1 MLVYCQLLYVLL
13 VLLGV
18 FMDFPMTNIL
28 TRYHS
33 ASSCFL
39 LFPIS
44 QKLQRKYSRNRQ
56 KKLFKV
62 VLHQKTP
69 GARRVPPGVAWVGHT
84 TPRRRWAPGRA
95 WPRWGHPGHLPA
107 PPFRLFNP
115 PDAKTLRITS
125 KPPERFRRRRH
136 IEAKFRGTEVSVP
149 APCRDGE
156 VPPEGS
162 PSTPPPS
169 PSPLLTPMMRSE

>member
-18 FMDFPMTNIL
+18 FMDFLPLTYWQDATVSVSVFFCFWFKKSYKGNIL
-28 TRYHS
+28 GNDKGSYFTKFCTRR
-33 ASSCFL
+33 L
-39 LFPIS
+39 
-44 QKLQRKYSRNRQ
+44 QKPEGDTWGRPGGP
-56 KKLFKV
+56 
-62 VLHQKTP
+62 TPPP
-69 GARRVPPGVAWVGHT
+69 GAG
-84 TPRRRWAPGRA
+84 TPLGAPGRGVA
-95 WPRWGHPGHLPA
+95 HLVAPRLRPFAYILP
-107 PPFRLFNP
+107 RRKNLS
-115 PDAKTLRITS
+115 LS
-125 KPPERFRRRRH
+125 LKPPEKFRRRRH